1 MSSYMFRQRC
11 RARGDFRV
19 NEIREFLS
27 LLKAAFHWPAVY
39 DSRSKVV
46 DLSEKALR
54 ETLVKK
60 TDKLF
65 PGIGASLSFF
75 SIPPRDRDDNTRF
88 VEIHTGTQSGERF
101 NDTYSVSLGD
111 GSDVSD
117 LVPFL
122 GSITIFRPFEAFI
135 QEDENEYRL
144 DAYDRQ
150 NATPGFVVPAII
162 RGFHYLD
169 EEMAD
174 SIGGIEYCL
183 EAPAWDVQEF
193 CEGVLIRLVPGLFD
207 PDNPEH
213 LRIQMQ
219 AMEYFGLL

>member
-1 MSSYMFRQRC
+1 MSSYMFRQWC
-11 RARGDFRV
+11 RPRGDFRV
-19 NEIREFLS
+19 NEMVEFLG
-27 LLKAAFHWPAVY
+27 LLQAAFQWPALY
-39 DSRSKVV
+39 DHRNRIV
-46 DLSEKALR
+46 DPTPEAIHQRCVK
-54 ETLVKK
+54 ETDRV
-60 TDKLF
+60 F
-65 PGIGASLSFF
+65 PSLGASLSLY
-75 SIPPRDRDDNTRF
+75 SIPPRKRDDRTR
-88 VEIHTGTQSGERF
+88 VIEIRTGVQPGERS
-101 NDTYSVSLGD
+101 NDRYNVSLGD

-122 GSITIFRPFEAFI
+122 RSITIFRPFEAFI

-169 EEMAD
+169 EGMAD
-174 SIGGIEYCL
+174 SIGGIDHCL
-183 EAPAWDVQEF
+183 KAPAWDVQEF

-207 PDNPEH
+207 PENPEH
-213 LRIQMQ
+213 LRIQTQ